1 MTPLQ
6 ILKQE
11 THSIGISSRMLKN
24 GNGLEMHIL
33 EAGSRDNNTPC
44 VILLHGFP
52 ELAYSWR
59 KIMPSIADE
68 GYYVVAPDQRGYG
81 LTKGWTAKFE
91 DDLAPFRMNNLVE
104 DIVGLLHALDFQE
117 AIVVGH
123 DFGSPVAASCALTRS
138 DIFRG
143 LCLMSAPFSG
153 FPVRTS
159 NDSETSN
166 NPDQDAANI
175 HEDLATLSRPRK
187 HYQWYYATREA
198 NNDMMKCPQGV
209 HSFLRAYYHH
219 KSADWAQN
227 TPSTL
232 SSWTAEELAKLPT
245 YYVMDMERTMPQTV
259 ASEMPTPKQIKDCA
273 WLTEAELNVYSSIYS
288 ETGFQGGLQW
298 YRCSTM
304 GLFDKDLLSHV
315 GKTVDIPSCFMAGK
329 NDWGVYQR
337 PGAFETMQEW
347 ALSDF
352 RSCHLIHN
360 AGHWVQQEQPKP
372 VIDYL
377 VKFLKTI

>member
-273 WLTEAELNVYSSIYS
+273 WLTEAELNVYSSMYS

>member
-91 DDLAPFRMNNLVE
+91 DDLATFRMNNLVE

-166 NPDQDAANI
+166 NPDQDSANI

>member
-81 LTKGWTAKFE
+81 LTKGWTARFE

-372 VIDYL
+372 VINYL

>member
-1 MTPLQ
+1 
-6 ILKQE
+6 
-11 THSIGISSRMLKN
+11 
-24 GNGLEMHIL
+24 
-33 EAGSRDNNTPC
+33 
-44 VILLHGFP
+44 
-52 ELAYSWR
+52 
-59 KIMPSIADE
+59 
-68 GYYVVAPDQRGYG
+68 
-81 LTKGWTAKFE
+81 
-91 DDLAPFRMNNLVE
+91 MNNLVE

-198 NNDMMKCPQGV
+198 NNDMMKCSQGV